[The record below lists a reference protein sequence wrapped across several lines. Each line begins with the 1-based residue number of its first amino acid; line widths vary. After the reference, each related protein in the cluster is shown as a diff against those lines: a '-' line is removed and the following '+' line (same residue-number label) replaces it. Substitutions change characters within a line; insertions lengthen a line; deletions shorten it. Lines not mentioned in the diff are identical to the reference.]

1 MFSKEELERY
11 NRQIILPNFGL
22 EGQEKLKSAR
32 VLVIGA
38 GGRGAPILFYL
49 VAAGVGKIG
58 IIDNDDVDF
67 SNLHRQVLFSTDD
80 IGKSKVETAKKKLN
94 ALNPNCEII
103 TYKEFLSSDNAIQ
116 IAENYDIIVDG
127 TDNFPTR
134 YLVNDLS
141 VKLGIPNV
149 HGSIHQFSGQVSVF
163 NMPLGNE
170 KFGPNYRD
178 VYPEPPAAGE
188 VPSCAEGGV
197 LGVLPGIV
205 GSVQAM
211 ETIKVITGIGKILSG
226 KIWMYNAFDQSVQ
239 FINFE
244 KNEEN
249 KINSDS
255 KNKVKLIDYELFCGI
270 KKEIKMKT
278 ISASELVK
286 MQASNEDFQLIDV
299 REPHEFEENNM
310 NGLLIPMNEIPE
322 RYTEILK
329 DKKVIVH
336 CHAGVRSANVIS
348 YLEKTHDFTNLY
360 NLEGGI
366 VAWLIADK

>member
-11 NRQIILPNFGL
+11 NRQIILPTFGV
-22 EGQEKLKSAR
+22 EGQKKLKSAR
-32 VLVIGA
+32 VLVVGA
-38 GGRGAPILFYL
+38 GGLGAPVLLYL

-58 IIDNDDVDF
+58 IIDNDAVDF

-80 IGKSKVETAKKKLN
+80 IGRSKVETAKKKLN
-94 ALNPNCEII
+94 ALNPNCEIT

-116 IAENYDIIVDG
+116 IAENYDVIVDG

-178 VYPEPPAAGE
+178 VYPEPPAPGE

-197 LGVLPGIV
+197 LGILPGIV

-211 ETIKVITGIGKILSG
+211 ETIKVITGIGTILSG
-226 KIWMYNAFDQSVQ
+226 KIWMYNALDQSVQ
-239 FINFE
+239 FINFA

-249 KINSDS
+249 KINSDAR
-255 KNKVKLIDYELFCGI
+255 KQIELIDYALFCGV
-270 KKEIKMKT
+270 KKDRKMKK
-278 ISASELVK
+278 ISASELIK

-299 REPHEFEENNM
+299 REPNEFEERNM
-310 NGLLIPMNEIPE
+310 NGLLIPMNEIIE
-322 RYTEILK
+322 RYNEISK
-329 DKKVIVH
+329 DKKVVVQ
-336 CHAGVRSANVIS
+336 CHSGIRSAHVIS
-348 YLEKTHDFTNLY
+348 YLEQTHGFTNLY